1 MYDMSPDAD
10 GGGDEEEQES
20 PVVGVPGGP
29 RLGKERRVP
38 QGCLCDL
45 SLYFFNLINLYLWY

>member
-10 GGGDEEEQES
+10 GGGDEEVQDS
-20 PVVGVPGGP
+20 PVQGVPGGP

-38 QGCLCDL
+38 QDACVICHCI
-45 SLYFFNLINLYLWY
+45 SSS